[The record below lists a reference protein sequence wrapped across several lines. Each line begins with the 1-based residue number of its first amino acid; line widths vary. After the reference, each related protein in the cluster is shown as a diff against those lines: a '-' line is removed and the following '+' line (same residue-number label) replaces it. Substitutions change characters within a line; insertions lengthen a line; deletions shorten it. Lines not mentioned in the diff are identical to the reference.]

1 MTSKTFDRG
10 IERLKC
16 DPVSSQ
22 MRASYVPDA
31 PRDRFSGPVGHR
43 SGYKISTA
51 VSASL
56 QSDSVDPTRR
66 SPGVFHSLG
75 VGMEA
80 SEARREDGVSSAD
93 DYENLPNCAQMFAS
107 QPLLHLDHLQ
117 SLLRR
122 VEQAPETVPSGNFFS
137 RRRSRRS
144 DGPSQTTWKP
154 PRPLGEAAS
163 RSPVT
168 AEKNREWGMWLT
180 VVLRDAELKI
190 G

>member
-1 MTSKTFDRG
+1 MFRMHRG
-10 IERLKC
+10 TGFLDLSVIGVAIKLARRYQRHFR
-16 DPVSSQ
+16 V
-22 MRASYVPDA
+22 
-31 PRDRFSGPVGHR
+31 
-43 SGYKISTA
+43 T
-51 VSASL
+51 
-56 QSDSVDPTRR
+56 QSTRR
-66 SPGVFHSLG
+66 EEAPVFFHSLG

-93 DYENLPNCAQMFAS
+93 DYENLPNSAQMFAS

-117 SLLRR
+117 SLLRH
-122 VEQAPETVPSGNFFS
+122 VEQAPETVPSGNFYS

-180 VVLRDAELKI
+180 VRPPRRGIKNRV
-190 G
+190 GG